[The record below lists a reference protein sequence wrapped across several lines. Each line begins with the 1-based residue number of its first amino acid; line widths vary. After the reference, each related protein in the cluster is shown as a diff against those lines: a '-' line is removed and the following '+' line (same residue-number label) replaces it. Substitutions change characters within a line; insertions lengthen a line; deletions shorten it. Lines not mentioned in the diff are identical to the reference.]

1 MNPDLVRN
9 YLTGLQD
16 RLCATLEEVDGKAKF
31 ITDEWQRA
39 EGGGGRTR
47 VIAGGAVIEKGG
59 VAFSDVR
66 GHALPPSAT
75 IARSNSSPSIVGRA
89 ASPRLV
95 TREPSRT
102 EPSGR
107 HRRQKRHRQMMI

>member
-16 RLCATLEEVDGKAKF
+16 RLCATIEAVDGQAKF

-47 VIAGGAVIEKGG
+47 VIAGGSVIEN
-59 VAFSDVR
+59 A
-66 GHALPPSAT
+66 AAA
-75 IARSNSSPSIVGRA
+75 ARASSPA
-89 ASPRLV
+89 AR
-95 TREPSRT
+95 
-102 EPSGR
+102 
-107 HRRQKRHRQMMI
+107 

>member
-9 YLTGLQD
+9 YLTSLQD
-16 RLCATLEEVDGKAKF
+16 RLCATLEEVDGQAKF

-59 VAFSDVR
+59 VAFS
-66 GHALPPSAT
+66 A
-75 IARSNSSPSIVGRA
+75 ARCQETASSSKP
-89 ASPRLV
+89 
-95 TREPSRT
+95 
-102 EPSGR
+102 
-107 HRRQKRHRQMMI
+107 

>member
-16 RLCATLEEVDGKAKF
+16 RLCATFEAVDGQAKF

-47 VIAGGAVIEKGG
+47 VIAGGAVIEKGA
-59 VAFSDVR
+59 VAFGVTSTQ
-66 GHALPPSAT
+66 APLAC
-75 IARSNSSPSIVGRA
+75 AA
-89 ASPRLV
+89 ASAVPCAAVALAHGALLLAM
-95 TREPSRT
+95 PC
-102 EPSGR
+102 
-107 HRRQKRHRQMMI
+107 RR